1 MGGGRGYPHRNP
13 QGGRGV
19 GWRASPPPQS
29 QSAEGGGGGGGGE
42 STTHLPPRPRPA
54 QLEGHARER
63 GHASQT
69 SCPTFLNSRLPG
81 GAAAERAPS
90 VRSEERAASGAAAA
104 SPLRGPCARHPPRAM
119 SEPRE
124 KKAPAASPPG
134 GTGKGPA
141 VVSLLFSLLSVG
153 ACFLLNAKT
162 SRLEGRLVAL
172 EEELAAGR
180 AWSPGEQLGAEP
192 LLALLQPQ
200 VDGLLQE
207 KLSEGLA
214 KLRTAR
220 DVSSEC
226 RCPPGPPG
234 RRGKAGR
241 RGDPGPPVSTW
252 MLLLIMSQQS

>member
-1 MGGGRGYPHRNP
+1 
-13 QGGRGV
+13 
-19 GWRASPPPQS
+19 
-29 QSAEGGGGGGGGE
+29 
-42 STTHLPPRPRPA
+42 
-54 QLEGHARER
+54 
-63 GHASQT
+63 
-69 SCPTFLNSRLPG
+69 
-81 GAAAERAPS
+81 
-90 VRSEERAASGAAAA
+90 
-104 SPLRGPCARHPPRAM
+104 M

-226 RCPPGPPG
+226 RCPPGMSSVF
-234 RRGKAGR
+234 KLVCISNNKIMYKLLV
-241 RGDPGPPVSTW
+241 PVCNSSSFIVHLYCLVTFN
-252 MLLLIMSQQS
+252 LVLCEILSS

>member
-1 MGGGRGYPHRNP
+1 
-13 QGGRGV
+13 
-19 GWRASPPPQS
+19 
-29 QSAEGGGGGGGGE
+29 
-42 STTHLPPRPRPA
+42 
-54 QLEGHARER
+54 
-63 GHASQT
+63 
-69 SCPTFLNSRLPG
+69 
-81 GAAAERAPS
+81 
-90 VRSEERAASGAAAA
+90 
-104 SPLRGPCARHPPRAM
+104 M

-207 KLSEGLA
+207 GSTVAYA
-214 KLRTAR
+214 K
-220 DVSSEC
+220 SSEPREEC
-226 RCPPGPPG
+226 LPRLTKPGSFTNGSWPELSIG
-234 RRGKAGR
+234 
-241 RGDPGPPVSTW
+241 
-252 MLLLIMSQQS
+252 